1 MMNMN
6 LIEVLIIVFCLIV
19 LIILVSS
26 MFRLNMPRRV
36 NLEGIEDPKTAEAYD
51 RISRMPQFKLIRRS
65 FVKKL
70 KKYCTKETIT
80 DIGCGPGY
88 LLQSVSKEFPENK
101 LVGVDISKEMVEKAK
116 ANFASMGY
124 GERIEFRQGA
134 ADYLPFDDST
144 QDFIVSTFSLHHW
157 ADPEASFKEIF
168 RILKPGGQMLI
179 FDFRRDAQR
188 LLFYLIWFAQNV
200 ALRIMGIT
208 AIRKI
213 NEPMGSLLA
222 SYTKKEI
229 GELIKKT
236 PFKDYQIEGKLG
248 WIYLYGK
255 KAENAL

>member
-1 MMNMN
+1 MN
-6 LIEVLIIVFCLIV
+6 LIEVLVIVFCLIV

-26 MFRLNMPRRV
+26 LFRLNMPRRV
-36 NLEGIEDPKTAEAYD
+36 NLGGIEDPKTVEAYD

-124 GERIEFRQGA
+124 SERIEFRQGV
-134 ADYLPFDDST
+134 ADSLPFEDDT

-157 ADPEASFKEIF
+157 ADPEVSFKEIY
-168 RILKPGGQMLI
+168 RVLKPGGQMLI
-179 FDFRRDAQR
+179 FDFRRDARR
-188 LLFYLIWFAQNV
+188 LLFFLIWFAQNV

-208 AIRKI
+208 AIRQI
-213 NEPMGSLLA
+213 NEPIGSLLA

-236 PFKDYQIEGKLG
+236 PFKDYKIEGKLG

-255 KAENAL
+255 KAETAL